1 MNIFNELPDIEI
13 LDKQIA
19 EAERLS
25 DTLNIQQKPYT
36 NFDEIFED
44 NLNKLSATFKNKLDL
59 FQRIDQ
65 DVQAE
70 TLVNMRV
77 SSGQITPL

>member
-25 DTLNIQQKPYT
+25 DVLSLPRKPSTNIE
-36 NFDEIFED
+36 EIFDD
-44 NLNKLSATFKNKLDL
+44 NLNVLSDSVKKKMEL
-59 FQRIDQ
+59 FQRIDY

-70 TLVNMRV
+70 TLVSMKI

>member
-25 DTLNIQQKPYT
+25 DVLSLPRKPSTNIE
-36 NFDEIFED
+36 EIFD
-44 NLNKLSATFKNKLDL
+44 DLNVLSDSVKKKMEL
-59 FQRIDQ
+59 FQRIDY

-70 TLVNMRV
+70 TLVSMKI

>member
-36 NFDEIFED
+36 NIDEIFED
-44 NLNKLSATFKNKLDL
+44 NLNKLSATVKKKIDL